1 MNSYITATGNI
12 ILESGSIE
20 EFNAPIVFVTSQF
33 EPRGETWTVTLGI
46 SSGVASASSPVTR
59 ERTISFTKAE
69 IDAFTGSG
77 TGDTEKAQNAVEQ
90 AVKDYLET
98 LNPSSTVTIN

>member
-1 MNSYITATGNI
+1 M
-12 ILESGSIE
+12 
-20 EFNAPIVFVTSQF
+20 
-33 EPRGETWTVTLGI
+33 GI
-46 SSGVASASSPVTR
+46 SAGVASASSPISR